1 MDWVEYLTELVQSA
15 GVIGAM
21 ALISMSGMI
30 LIVIMFLQQERQS
43 NIKIVVALNEMS
55 KAIELVID
63 KVSVPYLQTEQSVV
77 LFRSVMRDHIWQKLT
92 YLGEILER
100 NSITERKPQ
109 IKINIEREFRRITV
123 QEAEKLSRYKSVCG
137 DMGKI
142 LQNSINWPSFLTP
155 VFTIFFSHDTDAQRI
170 KDIHVLMTCEVDK
183 IVKIIE
189 ENGLCN

>member
-1 MDWVEYLTELVQSA
+1 MDWIEYLTELVQSA

-21 ALISMSGMI
+21 ALVSMSGMI
-30 LIVIMFLQQERQS
+30 LIVIMFLRQERQS
-43 NIKIVVALNEMS
+43 NIKIVAALNEMS

-63 KVSVPYLQTEQSVV
+63 KVSVPYLQTEQSIM
-77 LFRSVMRDHIWQKLT
+77 LFRAIMRDHIWQKLT

-100 NSITERKPQ
+100 NSIADRKSQ
-109 IKINIEREFRRITV
+109 IKINIKKEFKRITV
-123 QEAEKLSRYKSVCG
+123 QESEKLSLYKSVCG

-142 LQNSINWPSFLTP
+142 LQNSIEWKEFLAP
-155 VFTIFFSHDTDAQRI
+155 VFTIFFSQDTDTQKI

-189 ENGLCN
+189 GNGLCN

>member
-30 LIVIMFLQQERQS
+30 LIVIMFLRQERES
-43 NIKIVVALNEMS
+43 NIKIVAALKEMS

-63 KVSVPYLQTEQSVV
+63 KVSVPYLQTGQSIM

-100 NSITERKPQ
+100 NSLADRKPQ
-109 IKINIEREFRRITV
+109 IKRNIEREFRRITV
-123 QEAEKLSRYKSVCG
+123 QESEKLSLYKSVCG

-142 LQNSINWPSFLTP
+142 LQDSIDWKEFLVP
-155 VFTIFFSHDTDAQRI
+155 VFAIFFSQDTDAQRI

-189 ENGLCN
+189 GNGLCN